1 MLCRSIFVYH
11 LFGALL
17 LLFQTLTPQKC
28 RCGTRA
34 NSGRKSKKRR
44 TLSIIMIKARTR
56 SAQLRLHQEK
66 YKHQMKKVK
75 PLLITCTVVI
85 LARILGF

>member
-1 MLCRSIFVYH
+1 MCDSRVSNQVFL
-11 LFGALL
+11 ALL
-17 LLFQTLTPQKC
+17 LLFQTLTPQK
-28 RCGTRA
+28 RRGGTRA

-66 YKHQMKKVK
+66 YEDIK
-75 PLLITCTVVI
+75 
-85 LARILGF
+85 

>member
-1 MLCRSIFVYH
+1 MFQTKFFL
-11 LFGALL
+11 ALL

-28 RCGTRA
+28 RGGTRA

-56 SAQLRLHQEK
+56 SAQLCLHQEK